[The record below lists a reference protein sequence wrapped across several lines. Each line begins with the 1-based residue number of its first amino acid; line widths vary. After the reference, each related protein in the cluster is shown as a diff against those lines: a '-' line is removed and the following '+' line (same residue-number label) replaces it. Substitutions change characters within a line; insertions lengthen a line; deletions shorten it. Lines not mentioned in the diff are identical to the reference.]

1 MGSGAVFRPALKAAG
16 LAVLVLLG
24 LLVAGK
30 GSAQPAS
37 TRPKVIEALDNV
49 RNLTRPQQDG
59 YATIWEGDK
68 YVQCHAL
75 SDQSL
80 SCEAAGAVMQPSLAG
95 LLSPERKRRLTS
107 LGWRLDQSFG
117 AYTQIFPPAV
127 GLDKVADSILAS
139 LSQGYDADLTFLEV
153 QTRWVGHQACPPR
166 RGPGQVLAGIV
177 DDSPMAAPTAVQGC
191 AYKPPATATASA
203 SGASAPGAT
212 APGTNSVRSS
222 PPPDS
227 GAAAPTMVVVE
238 TAAADPEVQEVV
250 TVDEETPREPR
261 ARRARRP
268 RASSGRREPRERR
281 STGKRSSRG
290 GGHSAHHK

>member
-1 MGSGAVFRPALKAAG
+1 MGSGAVFRPTLKAAG
-16 LAVLVLLG
+16 LAVVVLLG

-107 LGWRLDQSFG
+107 LGWRLDPSFG

-166 RGPGQVLAGIV
+166 RGLGQNLAGIV
-177 DDSPMAAPTAVQGC
+177 DDSPTMAPTAVHGC
-191 AYKPPATATASA
+191 AYKPSATSTASA
-203 SGASAPGAT
+203 SGPSASQANGL
-212 APGTNSVRSS
+212 GSS
-222 PPPDS
+222 APPDS
-227 GAAAPTMVVVE
+227 GASAPTMVVVE
-238 TAAADPEVQEVV
+238 TATADPVAPEVV
-250 TVDEETPREPR
+250 TVDQEAPREPR
-261 ARRARRP
+261 ARRERRP
-268 RASSGRREPRERR
+268 RMSSGRREARERGSR
-281 STGKRSSRG
+281 GKRSSRG
-290 GGHSAHHK
+290 GGHGSHHK